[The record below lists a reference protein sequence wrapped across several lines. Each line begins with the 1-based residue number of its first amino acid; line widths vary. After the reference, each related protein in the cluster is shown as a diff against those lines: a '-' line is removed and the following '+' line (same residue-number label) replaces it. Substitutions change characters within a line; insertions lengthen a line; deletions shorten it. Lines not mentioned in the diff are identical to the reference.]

1 MTAVLMRTIKDF
13 PAYGMV
19 FGCSMYEKLVCPYC
33 MENKKAFTLENDVK
47 TSFFIVTDGSYQRIT
62 SEELYDMVS

>member
-1 MTAVLMRTIKDF
+1 MMWTIKDF

-19 FGCSMYEKLVCPYC
+19 FSWSMYGKLICSYC

-47 TSFFIVTDGSYQRIT
+47 TSFFIVIDGSCQRIT
-62 SEELYDMVS
+62 SIERT